1 MRPGYGGVHR
11 GVGNDEKPYVFDDS
25 TFELRKR
32 RCKTTR
38 VLTKAKKGCPETAR
52 GLTNSK
58 SGAAKVTECCS
69 TLKGD
74 CRKLIAKRKVQNWN
88 CKKHAIESDICRDRW
103 GNGRSKASESD
114 ESV

>member
-1 MRPGYGGVHR
+1 MLKNLRFLTIPR
-11 GVGNDEKPYVFDDS
+11 LSSENDGA
-25 TFELRKR
+25 KR
-32 RCKTTR
+32 RECRQKLR
-38 VLTKAKKGCPETAR
+38 KGCPKTVR

-74 CRKLIAKRKVQNWN
+74 CNKLIAKRKVQEWN
-88 CKKHAIESDICRDRW
+88 CKKHTIKSYISRAGWVNEES
-103 GNGRSKASESD
+103 KTSESD